1 MQCKYL
7 QDIFLRA
14 GMHDGNMGCHL
25 TKCVAERGSGKTRSV
40 TFRIPEEL
48 YESLQKE
55 AVYSNVSFSALATKV
70 FRRHVDWHSM
80 AARAG
85 WIYVT
90 RSTFSSLLERLSD
103 SELQKLAQA
112 SVSANIRDILLFMKS
127 DKSLDAAL
135 HLLETW
141 FRINELPYRL
151 TVQGNR
157 YTITTQHNMGHHF
170 SVYLAEFLKSACM
183 ELGINNIAGETAKN
197 SLLVTFTA

>member
-1 MQCKYL
+1 MQC
-7 QDIFLRA
+7 RS
-14 GMHDGNMGCHL
+14 MTSM
-25 TKCVAERGSGKTRSV
+25 AERGSGKTRSV

-55 AVYSNVSFSALATKV
+55 ALYSNVSFSALATRV

-90 RSTFSSLLERLSD
+90 RTTFSSLLEGLSD
-103 SELQKLAQA
+103 SELQKLAQE
-112 SVSANIRDILLFMKS
+112 SVSTNIRDIILFMKS
-127 DKSLDAAL
+127 DKSVDSAL

-183 ELGINNIAGETAKN
+183 ELGISDVTGETAKN
-197 SLLVTFTA
+197 SLLVSFTA

>member
-1 MQCKYL
+1 MKEKGPG
-7 QDIFLRA
+7 R
-14 GMHDGNMGCHL
+14 
-25 TKCVAERGSGKTRSV
+25 TRSV
-40 TFRIPEEL
+40 TFRIPEDL

-55 AVYSNVSFSALATKV
+55 ALYSNVSFSALATKV

-90 RSTFSSLLERLSD
+90 RTTFSSLLQGLSD
-103 SELQKLAQA
+103 SELQKLAQE
-112 SVSANIRDILLFMKS
+112 SVSSNIRDIILFMKS
-127 DKSLDAAL
+127 EKSLDSAL

-183 ELGINNIAGETAKN
+183 ELGITSVSGETAKN
-197 SLLVTFTA
+197 SLLLTFAA

>member
-1 MQCKYL
+1 MEEK
-7 QDIFLRA
+7 A
-14 GMHDGNMGCHL
+14 
-25 TKCVAERGSGKTRSV
+25 GKTRSV
-40 TFRIPEEL
+40 TFRVPEEL

-55 AVYSNVSFSALATKV
+55 ALYSNVSFSALATRV

-90 RSTFSSLLERLSD
+90 RTTFSSLLQGLSD
-103 SELQKLAQA
+103 EELQQLAQE
-112 SVSANIRDILLFMKS
+112 SVSSNIRDIILFMKS
-127 DKSLDAAL
+127 DKSVEAAL

-151 TVQGNR
+151 TVQDGR

-170 SVYLAEFLKSACM
+170 SVYLAEFLKAACV
-183 ELGINNIAGETAKN
+183 ELGIRDVTGETAKN
-197 SLLVTFTA
+197 SLLLTFVA